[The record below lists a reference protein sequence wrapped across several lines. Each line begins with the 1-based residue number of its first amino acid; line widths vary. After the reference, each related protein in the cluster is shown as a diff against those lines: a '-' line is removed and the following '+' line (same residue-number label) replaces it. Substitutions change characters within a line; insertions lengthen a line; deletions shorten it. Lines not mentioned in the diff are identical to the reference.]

1 MLFNS
6 GIYIFI
12 FLPLVLAGWFT
23 LTARGMTRAARTF
36 LVLASL
42 FFYGWWNPA
51 YVPLLAVSIGV
62 NFATGSLLTR
72 SAWPQARRK
81 ALLAAGILFNVALIG
96 YFKYTDFLLGTLN
109 ATLDTHFT
117 LLRIALP
124 LAISFFT
131 FQQIAYLVDSYHG
144 KVGKHGLLDYSLF
157 VVYFPQ
163 LIAGPIVHHGEMMP
177 QFKQE
182 RRLHFHWHE
191 FSQGLFLFFL
201 GLFKKAALADTFAQ
215 WANLGFD
222 GTAELTLLPAWA
234 ASLSYTLQLYL
245 DFSGYTDMALGSA
258 LMMNIRLPVN
268 FNSPYKATSIQ
279 DFWGRWHMTL
289 ARFLRDYVYIPLGG
303 NRVDAWKVYRNILI
317 VFAVSGIWHGAGWTF
332 VAWGMLHGLA
342 MAAHRAWKRAGL
354 AMPAIL
360 GWFVTFMFINATW
373 VVFRAHTFADALR
386 MLKGMAGLSGVML
399 PAGLAEQL
407 GFLKDWGVEFG
418 LPFLH
423 IQGNNKMIAL
433 ITLLLLVVWL
443 GRNSMQLKERFRPDM
458 AHALAMGALAW
469 VALMSL
475 TRAHEFLYFQF

>member
-23 LTARGMTRAARTF
+23 LTSRGLTVAARTF

-51 YVPLLAVSIGV
+51 YVPLLVASIGV
-62 NFATGSLLTR
+62 NYALGSLLAR
-72 SAWPQARRK
+72 PAWPTARRK
-81 ALLAAGILFNVALIG
+81 ALLAVGIAFNVLLIG

-109 ATLDTHFT
+109 AVLDTHAT

-131 FQQIAYLVDSYHG
+131 FQQIAFLVDSYHG
-144 KVGKHGLLDYSLF
+144 KVKRHGLLDYSLF

-163 LIAGPIVHHGEMMP
+163 LIAGPIVHHSEMMP
-177 QFKQE
+177 QFRQE
-182 RRLHFHWHE
+182 NRRHFHWHE

-215 WANLGFD
+215 WANMGFD
-222 GTAELTLLPAWA
+222 GAGSLNFLSAWA

-303 NRVDAWKVYRNILI
+303 NRVDAWKVYRNILV

-332 VAWGMLHGLA
+332 VVWGLLHGVA
-342 MAAHRAWKRAGL
+342 MVIHRAWKRAGL
-354 AMPAIL
+354 SMPAIM
-360 GWFVTFMFINATW
+360 GWFITFMFINATW
-373 VVFRAHTFADALR
+373 VVFRAHTFGDALR
-386 MLKGMAGLSGVML
+386 MLKGMAGLSGFVL
-399 PAGLAEQL
+399 PEALAGRL
-407 GFLKDWGVEFG
+407 GFLREWGVEFG
-418 LPFLH
+418 LPFLE
-423 IQGNNKMIAL
+423 IQGNNKMLAL
-433 ITLLLLVVWL
+433 LAALLLTVWL
-443 GRNSMQLKERFRPDM
+443 GRNSMQLKERFRPDLL
-458 AHALAMGALAW
+458 HAAAMGMVAFA
-469 VALMSL
+469 ALMSL